1 MLGRSGAALVSMVA
15 ATPFNRLPTRTS
27 GYFDP
32 ECIQFL
38 WICGSRLQP
47 PHPTLYISYWQIK
60 ALLMLA
66 PSVVT
71 PQNQYFPANSER
83 MFVHCLESGCIGK
96 YTPSALGKSL
106 GPRGGVF
113 SNTSLLSTVYG
124 YNIEK
129 WVFRRRFI
137 RENGASSDIELIVI
151 KTFKIDIEKRTRD
164 NFNLWL
170 I

>member
-60 ALLMLA
+60 ALLMPA
-66 PSVVT
+66 PSVT
-71 PQNQYFPANSER
+71 PQNRYFPDAER
-83 MFVHCLESGCIGK
+83 MSTTTLQ
-96 YTPSALGKSL
+96 SL
-106 GPRGGVF
+106 SRSTQHRLAENANHTIVIVGHGDIF
-113 SNTSLLSTVYG
+113 TFHICNCNFWQSLLKVEMKNTNNWAAPSLSWT
-124 YNIEK
+124 
-129 WVFRRRFI
+129 
-137 RENGASSDIELIVI
+137 A
-151 KTFKIDIEKRTRD
+151 IDHIYCM
-164 NFNLWL
+164 
-170 I
+170 